1 MSKTFDFNHLCL
13 TELNKAENHDIYGG
27 GIGKEL
33 GNAVGWLIG
42 KAYYGVEAIGQLDK
56 IAMDYQHSLPANL
69 KK

>member
-27 GIGKEL
+27 GIGKDL
-33 GNAVGWLIG
+33 GDAVGWLVS
-42 KAYYGVEAIGQLDK
+42 KVVNGVEAVGQLGK